1 MPADAWITAA
11 VLVAAMAFLVTDRAS
26 TVVVMGG
33 AVVALLLLGVVDQDQ
48 ALSGLGSESAA
59 TIGALYVLAGA
70 AAATGALGGVVD
82 RVLRGR
88 GGVAR
93 LAGSTAGL
101 SAFVPNTP
109 LVALFAPRVVRWARL
124 NGQPVSRLLMPLSFA
139 SVLGGVVTVIGTS
152 TNLVVSDV
160 LRRSGEEA
168 LGIFEVTPI
177 GLPVAVVGVVMLAL
191 LAPVL
196 LPDRVAAGESMRES
210 ARRFRVVMEVTRDG
224 PLVGRTIGEAG
235 LRELSGVF
243 LAALERGGHLV
254 PSTPDTVLAAGDAC
268 YFVGDVA
275 RVMDLH
281 DLVGLRSAEHA
292 HLLDTDG
299 PDRRLYEA
307 VIADRSAL
315 AGATLKSAGFRS
327 RYSAA
332 VLAVH
337 HAGESDD
344 DGAPVTGKLGAI
356 TLRSGDVLLVLAG
369 PEFET
374 GWRDHRD
381 FALVASLTEPPP
393 PRRNRAW
400 LVSTAF
406 LGMILLATAETMS
419 LLEAALLAAVAVI
432 AGGALSLREAG
443 RAVNLD
449 VVLTIAA
456 SVSVGVAV
464 QTSGLADELSSGL
477 SRIGESGGAIGQLVA
492 VLVATMVL
500 TELLSNNAAA
510 AVMVPVALVTA
521 AEASADPRAFAI
533 AVLIGASCSFLSPI
547 GYQTNLMVY
556 GLGGYRFSDFTR
568 LGLPLTVLTAIVTS
582 CAIGLVML

>member
-11 VLVAAMAFLVTDRAS
+11 VLVVAMVFLVTDRAS

-168 LGIFEVTPI
+168 LGIFEITPI
-177 GLPVAVVGVVMLAL
+177 GLPVAVAGVIMLAL

-196 LPDRVAAGESMRES
+196 LPDRVAAGESLRAS
-210 ARRFRVVMEVTRDG
+210 ARRFRVVMEITAGG
-224 PLVGRTIGEAG
+224 PLVGCTIGEAG

-243 LAALERGGHLV
+243 LAAVERGGHLV

-281 DLVGLRSAEHA
+281 DLAGLRSAEHA

-315 AGATLKSAGFRS
+315 AGATLKSARFRS

-344 DGAPVTGKLGAI
+344 DRPVTGKLGAI

-369 PEFET
+369 PVFET

-393 PRRNRAW
+393 PRRSRAW
-400 LVSTAF
+400 LVSAAF
-406 LGMILLATAETMS
+406 LGMILLAATEALS
-419 LLEAALLAAVAVI
+419 LLEAALLASVVVVG
-432 AGGALSLREAG
+432 GGALSLREAG

-464 QTSGLADELSSGL
+464 QTSGLATELASGL
-477 SRIGESGGAIGQLVA
+477 SRIGEPAGAIGQLVA

-521 AEASADPRAFAI
+521 AEASADPRAFAV
-533 AVLIGASCSFLSPI
+533 AVLVGASCSFLSPI

-556 GLGGYRFSDFTR
+556 GLGGYRFTDFTR